1 MKTIYHARS
10 LAWTLLALMGT
21 LFLAVFADASQGDFY
36 STDQVKVI
44 AHLPLNGKAT
54 RQMFLQQDGR
64 KQYLYV
70 RQASQQGFTAVDVTK
85 PAHPKVVN
93 RQPDQNLTM
102 LDSQLALA
110 ETPDNSPD
118 ASSHMLGNAE
128 GTRGGGT
135 APESVRLVD
144 ESDPAHPRTVQTFD
158 GVTNLVRDNA
168 RNLIYVANG
177 DGVWILSY
185 QQVLRRH
192 MCSSSDAISAA
203 IPNCD

>member
-1 MKTIYHARS
+1 MKTTYHARS
-10 LAWTLLALMGT
+10 LAWTLLALMSA

-36 STDQVKVI
+36 PTDQVKVI
-44 AHLPLNGKAT
+44 AHLPLSGKAT
-54 RQMFLQQDGR
+54 RQMFLQQHGR

-85 PAHPKVVN
+85 PKRPKVVN
-93 RQPDQNLTM
+93 PLPNKNLTM
-102 LDSQLALA
+102 LDSQLAIA
-110 ETPDNSPD
+110 EKPDNSLEL
-118 ASSHMLGNAE
+118 SSHTLGNAE